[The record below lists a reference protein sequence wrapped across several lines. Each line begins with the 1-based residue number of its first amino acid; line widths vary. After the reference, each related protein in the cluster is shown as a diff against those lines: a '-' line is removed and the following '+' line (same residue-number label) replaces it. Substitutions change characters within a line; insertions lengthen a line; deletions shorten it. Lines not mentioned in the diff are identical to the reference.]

1 MPTNANLLD
10 LYANSL
16 APTPAA
22 RGMSPGTYLNSL
34 GPPTHYATMHEFA
47 QAVQPAPPA
56 LPPNFEA
63 RAMAATTAQE
73 WFGLKH
79 ALIAAYPQKGAEYE
93 RLMTVLYSN
102 PMQANSRAFD
112 QATSAGRPGL
122 LGRVGHAVSNAAGN
136 TAGAVGRLATEAPG
150 AVAGGA
156 GNWLEHFLGT
166 PEGRKQLAIIAA
178 TGAGSMALSG
188 YFGAGGAVAGGGGAA
203 AHGGLDV
210 AGASVYGSGVDPF
223 VAGSFGP
230 IAGGGGGGLGA
241 GLGAGTAA
249 GATGAATAAGVH
261 GGLDIAAGAG
271 GMAGGM
277 PWQELVLHGIPVLEN
292 YMGARDAAKNAQALQ
307 DAQRHQRNETLGFA
321 SPENY
326 NALYEKYLGEYK
338 DVYRP
343 WLTTEADRAAI
354 GEQTALQGFEA
365 DVARR
370 GLSGSG
376 LALAGASAIRTGRQ
390 AQLSENMLKYR
401 QMWEDAAR
409 ESATGTRNA
418 QISAS
423 TGNPYTYVPR
433 PSPAVG
439 ITTGLGDAY
448 RDWLWLNTTKN
459 SPFRSVKDQPVYG

>member
-1 MPTNANLLD
+1 MMPTNQSMSD
-10 LYANSL
+10 LYSASL
-16 APTPAA
+16 RPQ
-22 RGMSPGTYLNSL
+22 
-34 GPPTHYATMHEFA
+34 THYASIYDYA
-47 QAVQPAPPA
+47 QAMTPKPAA
-56 LPPNFEA
+56 LSPDFEQ
-63 RAMAATTAQE
+63 RAVTTTDRGE
-73 WFGLKH
+73 WFSLKR
-79 ALIAAYPQKGAEYE
+79 ALQANYSQLGAAEYQ
-93 RLMTVLYSN
+93 RLMNVLYSN
-102 PMQANSRAFD
+102 PLQVNQRYFD
-112 QATSAGRPGL
+112 QATSSGGGGGALSRI
-122 LGRVGHAVSNAAGN
+122 GHTVSNAAHN

-150 AVAGGA
+150 ALAGGGQA
-156 GNWLEHFLGT
+156 WVQHFLGT
-166 PEGRKQLAIIAA
+166 PEGRKQLAIIA
-178 TGAGSMALSG
+178 GIGVGSMALTG
-188 YFGAGGAVAGGGGAA
+188 GLGAGAGATGAGGGGAA
-203 AHGGLDV
+203 G
-210 AGASVYGSGVDPF
+210 AGAASGAYGSGVDPF
-223 VAGSFGP
+223 VAGSFGT
-230 IAGGGGGGLGA
+230 IGGAGGGGA
-241 GLGAGTAA
+241 AA
-249 GATGAATAAGVH
+249 GAAAGVGGAATAAGVH

-326 NALYEKYLGEYK
+326 SALYEKYLGEYK
-338 DVYRP
+338 DAYRP

-354 GEQTALQGFEA
+354 GEQNAMQGFDT

-376 LALAGASAIRTGRQ
+376 LAIAGRSAIRTGRQ

-439 ITTGLGDAY
+439 VTSGLGDAY
-448 RDWLWLNTTKN
+448 RDWLWLNSTQN
-459 SPFRSVKDQPVYG
+459 NPFVSRKDASWYR